1 MNEEISLV
9 ELLDIFKKNIGI
21 IVKSVVVFVVAAVII
36 TLFFLTPKYEADT
49 QMLVNQSSGE
59 NNINVGEIQTSVQMI
74 TTYKEFIMGDIVLE
88 PVADQLGDGMT
99 AKKLKDMVE
108 VSNTQNSQVFTI
120 GVTSDSQKLSAEAAN
135 LIATTFQQQIQE
147 KFEVDNV
154 TVVSEATT
162 TPNKV
167 SPSIVK
173 NVAISIVLGIG
184 VAVAIII
191 VKEMLDTRV
200 HSESDLQRLGF
211 TILGS
216 VNEMTAKE
224 LKETRFKRRKV
235 SESTETGTVSRRR
248 RV

>member
-1 MNEEISLV
+1 MNEEISLI

-21 IVKSVVVFVVAAVII
+21 IVKSVVAFVAAAVII
-36 TLFFLTPKYEADT
+36 TLFFLTPKYEANT

-74 TTYKEFIMGDIVLE
+74 TTYKEFITGDIVLD
-88 PVADQLGDGMT
+88 PVAQQLGDGMT
-99 AKKLKDMVE
+99 ARQLKDMVA

-120 GVTSDSQKLSAEAAN
+120 AVTSESQKFSAEAAN
-135 LIATTFQQQIQE
+135 LIASTFQQQIQE
-147 KFEVDNV
+147 KFQVDNV
-154 TVVSEATT
+154 TVVSEATD

-173 NVAISIVLGIG
+173 NVLIGFVLGLG
-184 VAVAIII
+184 VSVAIII
-191 VKEMLDTRV
+191 VKEMLDTRI
-200 HSESDLQRLGF
+200 HSENDLQKMGF

-216 VNEMTAKE
+216 VNEMTASE
-224 LKETRFKRRKV
+224 LKNTRFKRRKV
-235 SESTETGTVSRRR
+235 SENSEQTVATRRR